1 MKAKILIIA
10 SLLFA
15 GIFSAQNF
23 NVKDFEKI
31 IDLQNETIDKAI
43 SVLKKLKC
51 KSENEGDFRTDESIA
66 MNNPYKCATIQEDR
80 LLLSAMKSKIV
91 AIYYIELEEKDYVAV
106 ENMLLNKKYTTT
118 NEIEEMKPDRELMKV
133 KVFESPDK
141 KPDAHNRLENTKII
155 LQQPVDG
162 KFSVYIN

>member
-51 KSENEGDFRTDESIA
+51 KAENEGNFRTDEGVA
-66 MNNPYKCATIQEDR
+66 MNNPYQCTTIQEDR
-80 LLLSAMKSKIV
+80 LLLSAMKNKIV

-118 NEIEEMKPDRELMKV
+118 NEIEEMTLNRELMKV
-133 KVFESPDK
+133 KVFESLDQ
-141 KPDAHNRLENTKII
+141 KPNSRNSLVNTHVI

-162 KFSVYIN
+162 KFSVYIR